1 MIALFTSKYNFN
13 CAWLCFCE
21 TKGINFVQFVKGD
34 HSSDIRILFCSLS
47 LHLFDPKYSKSS
59 NIVKYFLLF

>member
-1 MIALFTSKYNFN
+1 MIALFTFT
-13 CAWLCFCE
+13 LCMTLFLWNE
-21 TKGINFVQFVKGD
+21 MHKFVQYVKGD

-59 NIVKYFLLF
+59 NIVKYFFTI